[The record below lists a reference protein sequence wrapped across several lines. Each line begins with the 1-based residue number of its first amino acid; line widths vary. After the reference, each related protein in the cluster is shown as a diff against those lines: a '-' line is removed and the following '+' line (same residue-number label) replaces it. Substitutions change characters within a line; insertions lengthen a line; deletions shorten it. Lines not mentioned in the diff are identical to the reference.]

1 MLKFSEIKI
10 SDKANL
16 DSIFKQSRYCG
27 ADNAF
32 GTAFVWQKAYNLKV
46 CYQDGFLFR
55 RYGKDNFTYGYPLG
69 RKDISSALKI
79 LYENCKLTEKP
90 LKLVGLTK
98 CMVNEIEN
106 AMPKHFAFI
115 EKRESADYIYKATD
129 LINLSGKKYHGKRNH
144 IAKFNKL
151 YNWSFEPISIEN
163 KKECIELV
171 KQWYKENIYSKS
183 TSGIDDEI
191 QALYT
196 ALEYFEELRFQG
208 GLIKV
213 DDKPVALTIGEK
225 INDDVFVIH
234 FEKALSEY
242 QGSYAVINNEFAK
255 IFLSGYKYI
264 NREEDLG
271 IEGLRKAKLSYHPAI
286 ILEKYNAI
294 LRG

>member
-1 MLKFSEIKI
+1 MLKFSELKI
-10 SDKANL
+10 SDKARL

-32 GTAFVWQKAYNLKV
+32 GTAYIWQKAYNLKV
-46 CYQDGFLFR
+46 CYCDGFLFR
-55 RYGKDNFTYGYPLG
+55 RYGENNFTYGYPLG
-69 RKDISSALKI
+69 CKDITEALNI
-79 LYENCKLTEKP
+79 LSENCKLENVP

-98 CMVNEIEN
+98 YMVNEVEK
-106 AMPKHFAFI
+106 ARPGRFSFI
-115 EKRESADYIYKATD
+115 EKRDSADYIYRATD

-144 IAKFNKL
+144 ITKFKKL
-151 YNWSFEPISIEN
+151 YDWSFEPISIEN
-163 KKECIELV
+163 KKDCITLIQ
-171 KQWYKENIYSKS
+171 QWCTENNRLKN
-183 TSGIDDEI
+183 TSGINDEI

-196 ALEYFEELRFQG
+196 ALEHFEELNFQG
-208 GLIKV
+208 GIIKV
-213 DDKPVALTIGEK
+213 KNKPVALTIGEK

-234 FEKALSEY
+234 FEKALLDY
-242 QGSYAVINNEFAK
+242 QGSYSIINNEFAK